1 MMLAR
6 LKWMIPIALL
16 LVLAMSISLTTAQDS
31 EQASY
36 YPGQMMT
43 IEDSMITAGSTWQ
56 VTFTGAGDYSV
67 TVEATHTEEDKLYVA
82 VPPYV
87 DRTNLTVVSG
97 ELTVTLDLAPWYS
110 QTITVTEPPS
120 PEGIEPIEL
129 LAIMLEQAVSN
140 MQASVTAFQAA
151 AAADLLQPA
160 VDGMNAEIV
169 RLQDQINQ
177 IRTNGAITL
186 TDANGDEYQISN
198 EDLALSGKLLYGAM
212 EGLTRAMTRPEEEVK
227 STATEEDWRNW
238 TNGWSVPLAKDFA
251 YGAPYLI
258 DSIKTNAAVAEKMPE
273 WFDGDDPAQFTA
285 FSKLTVPM
293 ITWANK
299 EMASVGNLAVF
310 AVQNKVTPGD
320 VPAETLAD
328 IRTRIDV
335 LERVV
340 AATRILWGFE
350 NRKPY
355 DVYVGLNA
363 WVKTMNTILEAL
375 NDWHEA
381 MSGGGG
387 GGGGDDDGGGGGN
400 VDCGGL
406 TACGPGSM
414 DCYGYYTDDY
424 TEVSVGY
431 NFSGTLNSS
440 AQAYLVLAPSQN
452 GCLQLDASGTNMQ
465 LLRLWRTYKAN
476 NSCYKTECDS
486 YMETGGVGRRFKLE
500 AGTYLLLVKAD
511 AATAR
516 NTAFTLTTQFSPD

>member
-1 MMLAR
+1 
-6 LKWMIPIALL
+6 MIFKRFNWVTPIAL
-16 LVLAMSISLTTAQDS
+16 VLGLALSIGLTTAQD
-31 EQASY
+31 EDQATY

-43 IEDSMITAGSTWQ
+43 IEDSMITAGSTRQ
-56 VTFTGAGDYSV
+56 VTFTGAGDYAV

-87 DRTNLTVVSG
+87 DRANLTVVSG

-110 QTITVTEPPS
+110 QTITVTAPPT
-120 PEGIEPIEL
+120 PEGIEPVDL
-129 LAIMLEQAVSN
+129 LVIMLEQAVTN
-140 MQASVTAFQAA
+140 MQASITAFQTASS
-151 AAADLLQPA
+151 ADLLQPA
-160 VDGMNAEIV
+160 VDGMNAQVV

-177 IRTNGAITL
+177 IRTNGAIIL
-186 TDANGDEYQISN
+186 TDVNGDEYQITA
-198 EDLALSGKLLYGAM
+198 EDLALSAKLLYGAM

-238 TNGWSVPLAKDFA
+238 TNGWSVPLARDFA
-251 YGAPYLI
+251 YGGPYLI
-258 DSIKTNAAVAEKMPE
+258 DSIKTNAAIAEKMPE
-273 WFDGDDPAQFTA
+273 WFDGDDPARFTA

-299 EMASVGNLAVF
+299 ELSDVGGLAVF
-310 AVQNKVTPGD
+310 AVQHKVTAGD
-320 VPAETLAD
+320 IPAETLAE

-340 AATRILWGFE
+340 AASRILWGFE
-350 NRKPY
+350 NQKPY

-381 MSGGGG
+381 MSSGGG
-387 GGGGDDDGGGGGN
+387 GGGGDDDGGGGN

-414 DCYGYYTDDY
+414 DCYEYYTDDY

-440 AQAYLVLAPSQN
+440 AQAYLVIAPSQP
-452 GCLQLDASGTNMQ
+452 GCLELDASGTDMQ
-465 LLRLWRTYKAN
+465 LLRLWRTYKSF

-486 YMETGGVGRRFKLE
+486 YIETGGVGRRFKLE